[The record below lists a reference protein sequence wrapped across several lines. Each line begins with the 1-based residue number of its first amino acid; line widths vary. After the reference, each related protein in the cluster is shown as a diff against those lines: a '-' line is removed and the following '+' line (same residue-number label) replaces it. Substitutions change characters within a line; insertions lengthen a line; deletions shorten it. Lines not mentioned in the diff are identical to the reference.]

1 MSMPVVSLTKEKVQ
15 PKRKMS
21 SGAAEFSRKL
31 EKLQLSS
38 DDDQSDA
45 SKKKKGLKKSRSPSR
60 PTSGED
66 TPKKSPS
73 RPTSDAEEISKKS
86 RSRPT
91 SDAEGTPR
99 KSRSRPTSDAEESKK
114 SRSRPTSGV
123 LNYFQDGKPRDVAIF
138 SSINGNTACEHR
150 LIIKF
155 AKSVSLEFEITW
167 ETSVFL
173 KFICNSIGVSSLGL

>member
-66 TPKKSPS
+66 TPKKSRSRANSDAEDAPKKSPS

-123 LNYFQDGKPRDVAIF
+123 LNYFHETFSYFRPR
-138 SSINGNTACEHR
+138 
-150 LIIKF
+150 
-155 AKSVSLEFEITW
+155 
-167 ETSVFL
+167 
-173 KFICNSIGVSSLGL
+173 